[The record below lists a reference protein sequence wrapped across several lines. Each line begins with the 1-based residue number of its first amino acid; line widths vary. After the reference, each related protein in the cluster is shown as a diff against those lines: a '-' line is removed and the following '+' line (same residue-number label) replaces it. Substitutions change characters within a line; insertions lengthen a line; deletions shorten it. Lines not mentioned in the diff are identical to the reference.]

1 MSVLTPEFEFVD
13 GADDS
18 IRYLEHGWPTDLC
31 RWHSHEVLELHLIVE
46 GHGKSF
52 VGDYIGEFGPGALFL
67 IGPHVPH
74 NWVTDEF
81 GDFEAI
87 PLRDML
93 VQFSLA
99 SLNNLRAAFPDFHE
113 LDDLLQRATGGVEF
127 INFDK
132 AVAQQSLAEIR
143 DASGAD
149 RILKFLTFMLRLN
162 KHPHQKI
169 LSVSDIAYSNFTAKQ
184 SNIAKVVDYI
194 IVHFAED
201 ISLETAAEMANM
213 SVATFARNFK
223 KLTGSRFTEFVT
235 RVRIGQA
242 CSMLQ
247 GTDQKIATICHEAGF
262 KNLANFNR
270 HFLRVKKT
278 TPSAYRGLTRAELQN
293 KVVITDG

>member
-13 GADDS
+13 GADDT

-46 GHGKSF
+46 GYGKTF

-81 GDFEAI
+81 KDSQPI
-87 PLRDML
+87 PVRDML
-93 VQFSLA
+93 VQFSLN
-99 SLNNLRAAFPDFHE
+99 SINRLRSAFPDFNE
-113 LDDLLQRATGGVEF
+113 LDGLLQRATGGIEF
-127 INFDK
+127 IKFDQH
-132 AVAQQSLAEIR
+132 AAQRSLADIR
-143 DASGAD
+143 DSNGAD
-149 RILKFLTFMLRLN
+149 RILKFLVFLLQLN
-162 KHPHQKI
+162 EHQQQNI
-169 LSVSDIAYSNFTAKQ
+169 LSASDIAYSNFTTKQ
-184 SNIAKVVDYI
+184 SNVARVVDHI
-194 IVHFAED
+194 IENFAED
-201 ISLETAAEMANM
+201 ISLESAAEMASM
-213 SVATFARNFK
+213 SEATFSRNFK

-235 RVRIGQA
+235 RVRVGQA

-247 GTDQKIATICHEAGF
+247 ATDEKIATICHEAGF

-278 TPSAYRGLTRAELQN
+278 TPSAYRGLTRSELQN
-293 KVVITDG
+293 KVVLSDG

>member
-46 GHGKSF
+46 GYGKTF
-52 VGDYIGEFGPGALFL
+52 VGDHIGEFGPGALFL

-81 GDFEAI
+81 SNTQPIAV
-87 PLRDML
+87 RDML
-93 VQFSLA
+93 VQFSLN
-99 SLNNLRAAFPDFHE
+99 SIHRLRSAFPDFHE
-113 LDDLLQRATGGVEF
+113 LDALLQRATGGIEF
-127 INFDK
+127 INFERD
-132 AVAQQSLAEIR
+132 VARQSLADIR
-143 DASGAD
+143 DSSGAA
-149 RILKFLTFMLRLN
+149 RILKFLAFLLRLT
-162 KHPHQKI
+162 KHPYQKI
-169 LSVSDIAYSNFTAKQ
+169 LSASDIAYTNFTAQQ
-184 SNIAKVVDYI
+184 SNVAKVVDHI
-194 IVHFAED
+194 IENFAEE
-201 ISLETAAEMANM
+201 ISLESAAEMASM
-213 SVATFARNFK
+213 SEATFSRNFK

-235 RVRIGQA
+235 RVRVGQA

-247 GTDQKIATICHEAGF
+247 ATDEKIATICHEAGF

-278 TPSAYRGLTRAELQN
+278 TPSAYRGLTRSELQN
-293 KVVITDG
+293 KITIADE